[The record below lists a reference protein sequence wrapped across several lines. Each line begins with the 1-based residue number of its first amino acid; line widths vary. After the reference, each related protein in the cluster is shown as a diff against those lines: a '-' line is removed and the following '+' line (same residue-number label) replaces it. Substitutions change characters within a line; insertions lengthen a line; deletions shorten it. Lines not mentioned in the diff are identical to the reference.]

1 MKNRFLI
8 PVLAMF
14 FAIGMSF
21 ATETTESDP
30 NKDYILSNGT
40 FVSLGTEYDCGVGE
54 EPCQIR
60 LRNGQIKNLYDAPSP
75 GSQKEGDGSMVIQ

>member
-1 MKNRFLI
+1 MKTKFLL

-21 ATETTESDP
+21 ATETSERDP
-30 NKDYILSNGT
+30 DEDYIRSNGS
-40 FVSLGTEYDCGVGE
+40 FVSLGTEYSCGMGE

-60 LRNGQIKNLYDAPSP
+60 LRNGQITDLYDAPSL
-75 GSQKEGDGSMVIQ
+75 GSQKEGDGTEVRQ